1 MGYYYGIDA
10 IWRTTG
16 VLLGGLSHDIFGF
29 SFTFIVLS
37 ILSLVG
43 MPLGMTKDA
52 RALDL
57 GREGSTCLEKTRE
70 VTVTHGYG
78 KDKFNEKVVTTLVG
92 VPGLLICDWF
102 NPEGSETNTTKKDYE
117 PIPLNAVVVK
127 TWDNQTP
134 PVDK

>member
-43 MPLGMTKDA
+43 MPLGMTRDA
-52 RALDL
+52 RALALD
-57 GREGSTCLEKTRE
+57 REGSTCLEKTRE

-92 VPGLLICDWF
+92 VSGLLSCDWF
-102 NPEGSETNTTKKDYE
+102 NSQCSETNTTEKDYE
-117 PIPLNAVVVK
+117 PIP
-127 TWDNQTP
+127 
-134 PVDK
+134 